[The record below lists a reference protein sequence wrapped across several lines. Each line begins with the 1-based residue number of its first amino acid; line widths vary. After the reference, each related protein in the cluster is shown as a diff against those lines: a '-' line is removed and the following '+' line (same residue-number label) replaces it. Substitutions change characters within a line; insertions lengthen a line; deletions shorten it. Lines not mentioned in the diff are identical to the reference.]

1 MIRFLLA
8 ILLLLISL
16 LAVFRAPEYHLWMLA
31 ILVTE
36 FPWIF
41 MALTIGLILMG
52 FYTNKYHLAGTTTAI
67 IALMLFTSPIIR
79 AYTVAGSLKQ
89 AFTQAFAPDDSSTDS
104 LGNLVPFSFWKQ
116 FSRTTKIACR
126 QITYSNPIGANLTLD
141 YYPSQLAGKRPC
153 VIVVHGGSWSKGDN
167 KQLPELNSYLA
178 SIGYNVAAIN
188 YRLAPAFQNPAPI
201 IDIHAA
207 INYLREHATELRVD
221 TNNFVL
227 LGRSAGAQVALLA
240 AYTLT
245 EPGLKG
251 VIDYYGPADMV
262 WGYSAP
268 ASPLVMNSR
277 KVMENYLGGKYRQ
290 IPQKYHESSPIEFVT
305 HQTVPTLIIHGDNDV
320 LVSPEHS
327 TRLNAKL
334 KQNII
339 KHFLLKLPWA
349 THGFDYNLN
358 GPGGQLA
365 TYTVVRFLNQVVP
378 YKPE

>member
-16 LAVFRAPEYHLWMLA
+16 LAVFKAPEYHLWMLA

-36 FPWIF
+36 FSWIF
-41 MALTIGLILMG
+41 ILLTAGLILTG
-52 FYTNKYHLAGTTTAI
+52 FYTNKYQLAGTITAI
-67 IALMLFTSPIIR
+67 IALVLFTSPIIR
-79 AYTVAGSLKQ
+79 AYSVAGSLSHDFTL
-89 AFTQAFAPDDSSTDS
+89 AFGTD
-104 LGNLVPFSFWKQ
+104 NNINNPVPFSFWKQ
-116 FSRTTKIACR
+116 FSRTKKVTFR
-126 QITYSNPIGANLTLD
+126 QFTYSSNAGLNLTLD

-153 VIVVHGGSWSKGDN
+153 IIVVHGGSWSKGDN

-178 SIGYNVAAIN
+178 NIGYNVAAIN
-188 YRLAPAFQNPAPI
+188 YRLAPAFENPAPI
-201 IDIHAA
+201 GDTHAA
-207 INYLREHATELRVD
+207 ITYLRQHANALHID

-227 LGRSAGAQVALLA
+227 LGRSAGAQIALLA
-240 AYTLT
+240 AYTLA

-251 VIDYYGPADMV
+251 IIDYYGPADMV

-268 ASPLVMNSR
+268 ANPLIMNSR
-277 KVMENYLGGKYRQ
+277 KVMENYLGGPYQ
-290 IPQKYHESSPIEFVT
+290 QMPQKYLDSSPIEFVNRKT
-305 HQTVPTLIIHGDNDV
+305 IPTLLIHGDNDV

-327 TRLNAKL
+327 TRLNLKL
-334 KQNII
+334 QQNGI

-365 TYTVVRFLNQVVP
+365 TYAVVRFLNKIAP

>member
-16 LAVFRAPEYHLWMLA
+16 LTVFRAPEYHLWMLA

-41 MALTIGLILMG
+41 MVLTIGLILLG
-52 FYTNKYHLAGTTTAI
+52 FYTNKYQLAGTITAI
-67 IALMLFTSPIIR
+67 ISLVLFTSPIIR
-79 AYTVAGSLKQ
+79 AYKAACSLKQ
-89 AFTQAFAPDDSSTDS
+89 DFTQAFGPD
-104 LGNLVPFSFWKQ
+104 NNINNQAPFSFWKQ
-116 FSRTTKIACR
+116 FSRTKKVACK
-126 QITYSNPIGANLTLD
+126 QITYSNPTGLNLTLD

-188 YRLAPAFQNPAPI
+188 YRLAPVFQNPIPI
-201 IDIHAA
+201 TDTHSVIT
-207 INYLREHATELRVD
+207 YLREHALELHID

-240 AYTLT
+240 AYTLA

-290 IPQKYHESSPIEFVT
+290 IPQKYHESSPIEFVN
-305 HQTVPTLIIHGDNDV
+305 HKTVPTLIIHGDNDV

-327 TRLNAKL
+327 TRLDTKL
-334 KQNII
+334 QQNGI

-365 TYTVVRFLNQVVP
+365 TYVVIRFLNKVVQ
-378 YKPE
+378 